1 MCGVRILV
9 VNNVKAGQ
17 GDAGLYEYVRELS
30 LLGAEVTLR
39 PLRGDGGLEHV
50 LRDAEDHDRVVA
62 AGGDGT
68 VSGTAY
74 ALRNTGI
81 PVLPYPAGT
90 ANLIA
95 LNLKVPFDPIK
106 LARATFEGAVMRT
119 DLGELTFEPSFPEV
133 DHERRRFPRG
143 RRARRIGFT
152 GLAGAGFD
160 AALVENASRMKNI
173 IGAGAYL
180 VAVMQNIE
188 PTVADL
194 VMELDGRRIETE
206 GSAVMLVNFGRI
218 QFDITVTHD
227 SDGADGLFEVVVV
240 KARHVTELLPAVAA
254 AMLDRI
260 VDYPDRTQVFDT
272 YKARR
277 IQVTVSP
284 ALPLQVDGETL
295 GGTSSFSAKVLPLAA
310 TWVAPSS

>member
-1 MCGVRILV
+1 MRVLV
-9 VNNVKAGQ
+9 VNNVKAGR
-17 GDAGLYEYVRELS
+17 GDAGLYEYTRELC

-39 PLRGDGGLEHV
+39 PLRPDAGLEHV
-50 LRDAEDHDRVVA
+50 LRDAEDHDRVAA

-74 ALRNTGI
+74 ALRHTGI

-95 LNLKVPFDPIK
+95 LNLKVPFDPVR

-119 DLGELTFEPSFPEV
+119 DLGELTFESSPPEV
-133 DHERRRFPRG
+133 ALERRRFPRG
-143 RRARRIGFT
+143 KHTRRLGFT

-160 AALVENASRMKNI
+160 ADLVEGARRMKDI

-180 VAVMQNIE
+180 VAVMQNIQ

-272 YKARR
+272 YKASR
-277 IQVTVSP
+277 IHVTASP
-284 ALPLQVDGETL
+284 ALPLQVDGEAL
-295 GGTSSFSAKVLPLAA
+295 GSTTPFSAKVLPLAA
-310 TWVAPSS
+310 TWVTPST